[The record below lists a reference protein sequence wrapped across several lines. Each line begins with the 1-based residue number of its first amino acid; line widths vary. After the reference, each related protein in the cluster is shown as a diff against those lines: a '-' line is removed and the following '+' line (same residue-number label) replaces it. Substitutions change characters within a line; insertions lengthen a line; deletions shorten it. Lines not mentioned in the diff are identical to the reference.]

1 MRAQAQP
8 EISPPFEPVIPVS
21 AKIPIIPVIFFHAS
35 AKMPIIS
42 VLFFHASADLF
53 CAALMYRF
61 IASAGSFATPC
72 PFLYI

>member
-35 AKMPIIS
+35 A
-42 VLFFHASADLF
+42 DLF